1 MSEGQG
7 DFAPEQNPQSSTSSD
22 SSFRKEPY
30 AIQLTGKIDR
40 IERLPDD
47 TLIITDYKTGSGFD
61 SFDGRGAE
69 YEKIKQWKYR
79 LQLAFYAIL
88 FELSPRWRMFP
99 KKQFELF
106 FVEKNRDEDRFH
118 RITEYIQQGE
128 IERTKNLIIAV
139 MGKIRTLDF
148 PDISK
153 YPKTLEG
160 IRMFEED
167 LLNNQCS

>member
-1 MSEGQG
+1 M
-7 DFAPEQNPQSSTSSD
+7 DSSTLSQNDD
-22 SSFRKEPY
+22 SKNQEPRTKNSG

-79 LQLAFYAIL
+79 LQLAFYAVL
-88 FELSPRWRMFP
+88 FELSPRWRMFQ
-99 KKQFELF
+99 KGQFELF

-128 IERTKNLIIAV
+128 IERTKKLIIAV
-139 MGKIRTLDF
+139 MSRIQNLDF

-160 IRMFEED
+160 IRMFEEE
-167 LLNNQCS
+167 LLE